1 MFNTSRQ
8 IPVTITGTRTHAVDL
23 IEPVI
28 FVNIKKTRT
37 FQLLDT
43 NKVII

>member
-8 IPVTITGTRTHAVDL
+8 IPVTLAATSTHAVDL

-37 FQLLDT
+37 CQLLDT